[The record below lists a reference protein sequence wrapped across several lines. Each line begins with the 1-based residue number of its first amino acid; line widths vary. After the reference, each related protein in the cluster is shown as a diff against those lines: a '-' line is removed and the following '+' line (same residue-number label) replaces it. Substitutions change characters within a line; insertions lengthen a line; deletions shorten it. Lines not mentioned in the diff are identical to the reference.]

1 MALDLS
7 ILYRG
12 SLSSCNYGCEY
23 CPFAKRTNTAIELAH
38 DKAELDRFVNWV
50 SDRHPNA
57 KIGILFTPWGEAL
70 IHRYYQSAI
79 AKLSHLPQVTKVAIQ
94 TNLAGDLNWVKDCN
108 LDTLALWTT
117 FHPTEVSIERFLQQ
131 CRILDRSNVKYSV
144 GIVGL
149 KEHQHQAQLLR
160 QQLAPDVYLWV
171 NAYKRQPDYYTP
183 TDLDLFT
190 QIDPLFPINNQ
201 VYDTLGK
208 PCRTGHKAIT
218 VDGAGTIRRCHFIPD
233 AIGNIYDPNFETS
246 LFPRTCQNQVCRC
259 HIGYVHLE
267 DLNLDKVYGD
277 GMLERIPWEH
287 PTFCA

>member
-23 CPFAKRTNTAIELAH
+23 CPFAKRTNTSIELAN

-50 SDRHPNA
+50 IDRDPTD

-94 TNLAGDLNWVKDCN
+94 TNLSCDLDWVKDCN

-117 FHPTEVSIERFLQQ
+117 FHPTEVSIDRFLARCQ
-131 CRILDRSNVKYSV
+131 ILDVHHVKYSV

-160 QQLAPDVYLWV
+160 QQLDPDVYLWV

-183 TDLDLFT
+183 ADLDLFT
-190 QIDPLFPINNQ
+190 QIDRLFPINNQ

-208 PCRTGHKAIT
+208 PCRTGHKVIT
-218 VDGAGTIRRCHFIPD
+218 VDGEGTMRRCHFIPES
-233 AIGNIYDPNFETS
+233 IGNIYDSNFAES
-246 LFPRTCQNQVCRC
+246 LFPRNCQNQVCRC
-259 HIGYVHLE
+259 YIGYVHLDE
-267 DLNLDKVYGD
+267 LNLDKVYGD
-277 GMLERIPWEH
+277 GILERRI
-287 PTFCA
+287 TTTR